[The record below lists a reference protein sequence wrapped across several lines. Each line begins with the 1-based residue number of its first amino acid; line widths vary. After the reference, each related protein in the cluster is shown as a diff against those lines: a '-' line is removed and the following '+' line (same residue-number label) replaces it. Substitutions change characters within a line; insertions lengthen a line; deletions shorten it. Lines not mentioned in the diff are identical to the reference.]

1 MIKST
6 VQRDIDLKIEKIAN
20 IARNLEQMEAK
31 ANRYLEEAKK
41 LQVSLEKNFQEL
53 ERTGITNPVQGPEE
67 SSERYTRRITNSEQN
82 NLEVQNYQEMLLR
95 SKGLDR
101 LADQVQLRKVTA
113 F

>member
-6 VQRDIDLKIEKIAN
+6 VQRDIDLKVEKIAN
-20 IARNLEQMEAK
+20 IARNLQQMEAK
-31 ANRYLEEAKK
+31 ANRYLEEARK

-67 SSERYTRRITNSEQN
+67 TSERYTRRIANSEQN
-82 NLEVQNYQEMLLR
+82 NLEVQNYQEMKLR

-101 LADQVQLRKVTA
+101 LADQAQLKRLSA